1 MTQPISKS
9 GGWLA
14 ELRRRKVVRVA
25 IVYLIG
31 AWIAIQVAA
40 ETFEPIGLPAWTVR
54 LVIVLAALG
63 LPLALALA
71 WAFDVTP
78 RGIERTP
85 PWRRDEG
92 SATLSGATTIPAP
105 PRSLAAITPPSA
117 AVPADDAS
125 SVAILP
131 FVDMSPEHDQDYFCD
146 GIAEEI
152 INTLCCV
159 SGLKIASRTS
169 AFQFKG
175 RAADVREIGRALG
188 VKTVLEGSVRKAGN
202 RVRVTAQLV
211 NAGDG
216 YHLWSETFD
225 RRLEDVFAIQTEI
238 AQQIT
243 RALRVSLSSG
253 ESARLG
259 RGGTSNPDAYEYY
272 LRGRAL
278 LRDHSD
284 TAMTQAA
291 QMFRRSIAIDPDF
304 ALAHAGLA
312 DSLAMSV
319 FWHAVKNPGDISAAL
334 AAVSRAEDLQPG
346 LAEVMVSR
354 GSLLSAQHLNVEAE
368 AAFEE
373 AIARAPNLADAFYW
387 YGRHAYGAGD
397 HRKAVALFERT
408 MDLDPTNYKA
418 CGLLSSAL
426 EVIGETERSTE
437 ARTRAVELIDRHL
450 ELYPDDVRALH
461 IGAVTHAG
469 FGNRARSLELG
480 ERALA
485 LRPNEFATLYNVACA
500 YAQLGEKERALDLLE
515 RSIDMGWGSADWLRS
530 DADLKNL
537 RDDPRFGALLARVE
551 RGGGS

>member
-1 MTQPISKS
+1 MSNG
-9 GGWLA
+9 GGWFA

-25 IVYLIG
+25 IVYLI
-31 AWIAIQVAA
+31 ASWLAIQVAA
-40 ETFEPIGLPAWTVR
+40 ETFEPLGLPAWTVR

-85 PWRRDEG
+85 PWRRQDA
-92 SATLSGATTIPAP
+92 SSTRPDDATTPVPASTKVPSVAP
-105 PRSLAAITPPSA
+105 PTTAQ
-117 AVPADDAS
+117 DDDES

-131 FVDMSPEHDQDYFCD
+131 FTDMSPEHDQDYFCD

-159 SGLKIASRTS
+159 RGLRIASRTS

-175 RAADVREIGRALG
+175 KAADVREIGRALG

-253 ESARLG
+253 ESARLE
-259 RGGTSNPDAYEYY
+259 RGGTSNADAYEYY

-284 TAMTQAA
+284 TAMMQAA

-312 DSLAMSV
+312 DSLAISV
-319 FWHAVKNPGDISAAL
+319 FWHAAKNPSDIAAAL
-334 AAVSRAEDLQPG
+334 AALSRAEKLQPG

-354 GSLLSAQHLNVEAE
+354 GSLLSAQHLNAEAD

-373 AIARAPNLADAFYW
+373 AIARSPNLADAFYW

-408 MDLDPTNYKA
+408 MELDPTNYKA

-426 EVIGETERSTE
+426 EVIGETERSAV
-437 ARTRAVELIDRHL
+437 ARSRATELIDHHL

-469 FGNRARSLELG
+469 FGSRARSLELAD
-480 ERALA
+480 RALA

-537 RDDPRFGALLARVE
+537 RGDPRFGALLARVE
-551 RGGGS
+551 RGGAS